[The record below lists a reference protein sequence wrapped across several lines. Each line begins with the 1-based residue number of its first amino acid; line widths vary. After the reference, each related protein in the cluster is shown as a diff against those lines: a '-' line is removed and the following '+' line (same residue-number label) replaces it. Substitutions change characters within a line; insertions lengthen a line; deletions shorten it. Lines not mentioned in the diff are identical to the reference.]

1 MINNEIDSKLDLIIH
16 YILSLLLR
24 SNEGID
30 KISYGEKKDM
40 ESIVTIKPSGF
51 FDKDVY
57 MTPKSLPN
65 LPLARWHGIPLLFG
79 EPKEEIVEGNM
90 IIYADIIASAFFLLS
105 RYEEI
110 VVKDNRDSHG
120 RFMGQ
125 GSLPGRAGF
134 LEQPVIDQYGWQLR
148 ELLRTVGV
156 IVKEP
161 DINGKIYLTHDVDVP
176 WKKWN
181 FVAAV
186 RNCIGH
192 TRREHKL
199 VLCPLQ
205 NFFGDYNHNPFDT
218 FDWIFQMDAMAKQA
232 QRGRCEIIYFI
243 IAASKSDK
251 YTESYIGDTKAKNF
265 IDRLKIQ
272 SDFIGLHISYD
283 AGKTLNAE
291 KIKQEKEILERFL
304 EKPVR
309 LSRNHYLLSKGMEA
323 FRDLIDIG
331 LTDDYTMG
339 YADRVGFRLGTAQC
353 VRWIDPER
361 LELTKLKLHPL
372 IIMECSLT
380 AKNYMGMNQQES
392 MEKVKKL
399 YHACESVKGDFC
411 VLFHNSIFM
420 PGPNDWLKEVYQN
433 MIEVFK
439 ENI

>member
-199 VLCPLQ
+199 VL
-205 NFFGDYNHNPFDT
+205 
-218 FDWIFQMDAMAKQA
+218 W
-232 QRGRCEIIYFI
+232 
-243 IAASKSDK
+243 
-251 YTESYIGDTKAKNF
+251 
-265 IDRLKIQ
+265 
-272 SDFIGLHISYD
+272 
-283 AGKTLNAE
+283 
-291 KIKQEKEILERFL
+291 
-304 EKPVR
+304 
-309 LSRNHYLLSKGMEA
+309 
-323 FRDLIDIG
+323 
-331 LTDDYTMG
+331 
-339 YADRVGFRLGTAQC
+339 
-353 VRWIDPER
+353 
-361 LELTKLKLHPL
+361 PL
-372 IIMECSLT
+372 IITILSILLIGFFRWMPWQNRLRE
-380 AKNYMGMNQQES
+380 GD
-392 MEKVKKL
+392 VK
-399 YHACESVKGDFC
+399 
-411 VLFHNSIFM
+411 
-420 PGPNDWLKEVYQN
+420 
-433 MIEVFK
+433 
-439 ENI
+439 